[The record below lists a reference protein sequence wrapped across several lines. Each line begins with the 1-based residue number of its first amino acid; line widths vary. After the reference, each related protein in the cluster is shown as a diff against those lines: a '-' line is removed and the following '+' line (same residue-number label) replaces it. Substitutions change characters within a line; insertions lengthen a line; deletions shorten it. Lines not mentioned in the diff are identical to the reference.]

1 MQLLHAARLLSRV
14 GASSSPCTYVLQGSI
29 QLPSPANNSSSKL
42 TLAPCFKCL
51 RIQMLMLVDDMSC
64 AMLTTVQQ
72 AVKKVHHDDFNGCL
86 TLGHAIIGNDE
97 VDDIMIWYY

>member
-1 MQLLHAARLLSRV
+1 
-14 GASSSPCTYVLQGSI
+14 
-29 QLPSPANNSSSKL
+29 
-42 TLAPCFKCL
+42 
-51 RIQMLMLVDDMSC
+51 MLMLVDDMSC